1 MNAKTK
7 LDNAIQS
14 LDKLLPPAIKKKKN
28 VQLLFLFV
36 CVCVECISLVL
47 SSEEKEE
54 NVCKIKKKK
63 LFSSHGITHDE
74 TKMAKHA

>member
-1 MNAKTK
+1 MQKR
-7 LDNAIQS
+7 S
-14 LDKLLPPAIKKKKN
+14 LIMLSSPWTNCYHLRLKKKN